1 MIINKKKIKQIIREE
16 ISGVL
21 LEQFTGDHL
30 LAAVQAIEQAHVDAS
45 VKNQIKNPKTPEMM
59 LAKELSSLGIESQI
73 SNIVRNKEVTPDLLN
88 QVLKLIFDRVKDRP
102 DTGKMNIFDQFFN
115 LDDNILSALDDKTI
129 NEIMMELD
137 RVMKGA
143 GVAPGVPLEMSLPMI
158 RDIFAQIL
166 YQKTG
171 LAPAPMG
178 M

>member
-1 MIINKKKIKQIIREE
+1 MSIQEDLTEVPFEEGPLEAQDAAIN
-16 ISGVL
+16 
-21 LEQFTGDHL
+21 
-30 LAAVQAIEQAHVDAS
+30 
-45 VKNQIKNPKTPEMM
+45 
-59 LAKELSSLGIESQI
+59 
-73 SNIVRNKEVTPDLLN
+73 
-88 QVLKLIFDRVKDRP
+88 KDRP